1 MVLDPLSKCN
11 SDGSFRYITEI
22 APRAQRGML
31 VSVSQFLTV
40 TGICAGYFTC
50 YGSIHIDSPMSY
62 RLPFV
67 IESICGGIL
76 AISCFFLPPSPRWLL
91 LHDRRAEALRA
102 LERLN
107 IERAE
112 AEKDILQPERQRQE
126 RTSTWKGFV
135 GLFQRQYRLRTI
147 LGLFVLGMVQFS
159 GIDGVL
165 YVSFLVLLLR

>member
-1 MVLDPLSKCN
+1 
-11 SDGSFRYITEI
+11 
-22 APRAQRGML
+22 ML
-31 VSVSQFLTV
+31 VSIPQMMTV

-67 IESICGGIL
+67 IESICGGVL
-76 AISCFFLPPSPRWLL
+76 AITCLFLPSSPRWLL
-91 LHDRRAEALRA
+91 LHGRRDEALRA

-107 IERAE
+107 VERAE
-112 AEKDILQPERQRQE
+112 AEKDILRPESQSQE
-126 RTSTWKGFV
+126 RMSTWKGFEA
-135 GLFQRQYRLRTI
+135 LFHRQYRLRTM

-165 YVSFLVLLLR
+165 YVRSTPSPCAIAF